1 METLFRTPK
10 AVLQAKE
17 TQRGMHLA
25 FEILVFIA
33 VFFVCTIGEIMIFLP
48 AQVVMLAQNQLY
60 LNAVSSGD
68 AEQISE
74 AAVAAMSSDLYTI
87 VTLFATAM
95 MIGVIFLFCRL
106 IQKRKLS
113 TLGFVKK
120 GCGKEYAKG
129 IVVGFIMFSAA
140 VLICILTGV
149 ASFEKSDSFTV
160 SMFLLFTAGDMVQ
173 GMAEE
178 VLCRGYFMVS
188 VGRRY
193 PMAVAAVVNAVAFA
207 ALHLLN
213 PGITPLAIV
222 NLILFGIF
230 ASVCFIKTENIWM
243 VGAIHSVWN
252 LMQGNVYGIKV
263 SGMETS
269 CTVFS
274 SVMTDGKE
282 LINGGAFG
290 LEGGLA
296 VTAALLAG
304 IAVVYF
310 SVRKQ
315 EA

>member
-160 SMFLLFTAGDMVQ
+160 SMFLLFTAGYMVQ

>member
-33 VFFVCTIGEIMIFLP
+33 VFFVCTLGEILIFLP

-68 AEQISE
+68 AERISE

-95 MIGVIFLFCRL
+95 LIGVVFLFCRL

-120 GCGKEYAKG
+120 GCEKEYAKG
-129 IVVGFIMFSAA
+129 IVVGFIMFLAA
-140 VLICILTGV
+140 VLICILTGA

-160 SMFLLFTAGDMVQ
+160 SMFLLFTAGYMIQ

-252 LMQGNVYGIKV
+252 LVQGNVYGIKV

>member
-1 METLFRTPK
+1 MYHRRNFDFSSGSGGYACTKPALPECGIVRRCGTDFGSGGCGDVVGFVYDRDFICNGH
-10 AVLQAKE
+10 ADWSCFSVLQADPE
-17 TQRGMHLA
+17 A
-25 FEILVFIA
+25 EA
-33 VFFVCTIGEIMIFLP
+33 VY
-48 AQVVMLAQNQLY
+48 AR
-60 LNAVSSGD
+60 
-68 AEQISE
+68 
-74 AAVAAMSSDLYTI
+74 
-87 VTLFATAM
+87 
-95 MIGVIFLFCRL
+95 FC
-106 IQKRKLS
+106 
-113 TLGFVKK
+113 KK

-129 IVVGFIMFSAA
+129 IVVGFIMFLAA
-140 VLICILTGV
+140 VLICILTGA

-160 SMFLLFTAGDMVQ
+160 SMFLLFTAGYMVQ

-252 LMQGNVYGIKV
+252 LVQGNVYGIKV

-315 EA
+315 EV